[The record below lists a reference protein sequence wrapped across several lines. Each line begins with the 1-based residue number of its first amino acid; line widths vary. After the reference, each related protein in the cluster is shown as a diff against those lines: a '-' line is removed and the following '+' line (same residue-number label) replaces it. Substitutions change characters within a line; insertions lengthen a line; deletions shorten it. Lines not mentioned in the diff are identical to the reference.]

1 MPQYLT
7 EQETKLWGLSKNL
20 SKEQNV
26 KILLGKMAICR
37 QASKLDEVTLA
48 LYTQALVNLDLRA
61 FQVAM
66 RNISNSRPEQG
77 ETLFPSLGYILEEME
92 EARERFPVFSK
103 GAKEINDKPV
113 FADPSQKRL
122 SA

>member
-7 EQETKLWGLSKNL
+7 EQETKLWGFSKTLSD
-20 SKEQNV
+20 EQNV
-26 KILLGKMAICR
+26 KILLGKMAIYR
-37 QASKLDEVTLA
+37 QASKLDEVTLG
-48 LYTQALVNLDLRA
+48 LFTQALVNLDLRA

-66 RNISNSRPEQG
+66 KILSFSKRQEG
-77 ETLFPSLGYILEEME
+77 ETAFPDLGTILSAMD
-92 EARERFPVFSK
+92 EARERSPLYSQ

-122 SA
+122 N